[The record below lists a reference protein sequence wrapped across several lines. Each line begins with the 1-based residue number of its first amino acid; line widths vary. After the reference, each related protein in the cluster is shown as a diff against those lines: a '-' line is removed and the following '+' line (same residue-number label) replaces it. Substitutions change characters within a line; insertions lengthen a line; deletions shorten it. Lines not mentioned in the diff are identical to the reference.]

1 MSSSREE
8 FREMQVH
15 QLASEGAIADAL
27 KHVRYKIAILSGKGG
42 VGKTATTV
50 NLGAALQKAGHRVG
64 IFDADLHGPS
74 VPKMLGIK
82 KQSRLN
88 GAFWLDP
95 VRTES
100 GIKALSVALF
110 WPGDMTPVMWRGQTK
125 SRTIRQLLSAAKWG
139 GLDFLLVDLP
149 PGTGDEPTAILK
161 SIPDLDGVI
170 IVTTPQ
176 EVSTL
181 VCSKAINAS
190 LTLGA
195 RVLGLVENMSQYTCR
210 CCGDVVHLFG
220 ADKGRNLARM
230 MDVPFLGSIPIDPLF
245 SEAADAGVPAVH
257 LHPDGITARSFVA
270 IAETL
275 ARGLPP
281 KEVPEAPP
289 EESKPCPGSGH
300 HHHHRDHHAHA
311 HEHPQ
316 HAHDEHAHTQ
326 QEHPQHEPEQHDH
339 QHHEHHHRGG
349 GGRHHRHDP

>member
-1 MSSSREE
+1 MDPTQGE
-8 FREMQVH
+8 FQERQYRR
-15 QLASEGAIADAL
+15 LSKDGAIAEAL
-27 KHVRYKIAILSGKGG
+27 QYVKYKIAVLSGKGG

-50 NLGAALQKAGHRVG
+50 NLAAALRKAGHRVG

-82 KQSRLN
+82 KETRLN
-88 GAFWLDP
+88 GGFWLDP
-95 VRTES
+95 VVTES

-110 WPGDMTPVMWRGQTK
+110 WPGDMTPVMWRGQGK

-149 PGTGDEPTAILK
+149 PGTGDEPIAILK

-195 RVLGLVENMSQYTCR
+195 TVLGLIENMSHYTCR

-220 ADKGRNLARM
+220 QDKGKSLSRM

-245 SEAADAGVPAVH
+245 SEAADAGVPAVV
-257 LHPDGITARSFVA
+257 LHPESLTARAFVQ
-270 IAETL
+270 IAEAL

-281 KEVPEAPP
+281 KEVAQAPV

-300 HHHHRDHHAHA
+300 HHHGND
-311 HEHPQ
+311 
-316 HAHDEHAHTQ
+316 
-326 QEHPQHEPEQHDH
+326 
-339 QHHEHHHRGG
+339 HEHHHQDG
-349 GGRHHRHDP
+349 HQHHDP

>member
-1 MSSSREE
+1 MDQSQSEAK
-8 FREMQVH
+8 QP
-15 QLASEGAIADAL
+15 LAGEGAIAEAL
-27 KHVRYKIAILSGKGG
+27 KYVKYKIAVLSGKGG

-50 NLGAALQKAGHRVG
+50 NLGAALQKAGFKVG

-74 VPKMLGIK
+74 VPTMLGIK
-82 KQSRLN
+82 KQTRLN

-95 VRTES
+95 VVTDS

-195 RVLGLVENMSQYTCR
+195 KVLGLIENMSQYTCR

-220 ADKGRNLARM
+220 QDKGRGLANM

-245 SEAADAGVPAVH
+245 SQAADAGVPAVN
-257 LHPDGITARSFVA
+257 LHPESLTAKAFVQIAEALARSLPAKQVA
-270 IAETL
+270 
-275 ARGLPP
+275 
-281 KEVPEAPP
+281 EAPV
-289 EESKPCPGSGH
+289 EVSKPCPGSGH
-300 HHHHRDHHAHA
+300 HHHGNGHGHHDHP
-311 HEHPQ
+311 EHHQ
-316 HAHDEHAHTQ
+316 HPKESDRHHH
-326 QEHPQHEPEQHDH
+326 HDH
-339 QHHEHHHRGG
+339 QKRHHH
-349 GGRHHRHDP
+349 P

>member
-1 MSSSREE
+1 MDPKSQSE
-8 FREMQVH
+8 FQEQQRH
-15 QLASEGAIADAL
+15 SLASEGAIADAL
-27 KHVRYKIAILSGKGG
+27 KHVKYKIAILSGKGG

-50 NLGAALQKAGHRVG
+50 NLAAALQQAGHKVG

-82 KQSRLN
+82 KQSRMN

-95 VRTES
+95 VVTVS

-181 VCSKAINAS
+181 VCSKAINAA

-195 RVLGLVENMSQYTCR
+195 KVLGLIENMSLYTCR

-220 ADKGRNLARM
+220 NDKGHGLARM

-245 SEAADAGVPAVH
+245 SEAADAGVPVVN
-257 LHPDGITARSFVA
+257 LHPESLTAKAFVQ
-270 IAETL
+270 IAQAL
-275 ARGLPP
+275 AQGLPP
-281 KEVPEAPP
+281 KVVPEAPV
-289 EESKPCPGSGH
+289 EVSKPCPGSGQGHHHHGQQNEQHGEHDGQHGQQQHEQHEQHDHHHHDEGGH
-300 HHHHRDHHAHA
+300 HHHHK
-311 HEHPQ
+311 
-316 HAHDEHAHTQ
+316 
-326 QEHPQHEPEQHDH
+326 
-339 QHHEHHHRGG
+339 
-349 GGRHHRHDP
+349 

>member
-1 MSSSREE
+1 MDRED
-8 FREMQVH
+8 FREMQVQ

-27 KHVRYKIAILSGKGG
+27 KHVKYKIAILSGKGG

-50 NLGAALQKAGHRVG
+50 NLGAALQQSGYKVG

-95 VRTES
+95 VKTES

-195 RVLGLVENMSQYTCR
+195 RVIGLIENMSHYTCR

-220 ADKGRNLARM
+220 KDKGQGLARM
-230 MDVPFLGSIPIDPLF
+230 MDVPYLGSVPIDPLF
-245 SEAADAGVPAVH
+245 SEAADAGVPAVT
-257 LHPDGITARSFVA
+257 LHPESLTAKAFVE
-270 IAETL
+270 IAGAL

-281 KEVPEAPP
+281 KTVPEAPP

-300 HHHHRDHHAHA
+300 HHHHRDHHDQQ
-311 HEHPQ
+311 HEH
-316 HAHDEHAHTQ
+316 
-326 QEHPQHEPEQHDH
+326 QHEHQQHEHKHDH
-339 QHHEHHHRGG
+339 QHDEHDEHHHGEGG
-349 GGRHHRHDP
+349 HHHRHDP

>member
-1 MSSSREE
+1 MDPSKSEE
-8 FREMQVH
+8 IGKSEFEEKQRH
-15 QLASEGAIADAL
+15 RLASEGAIADAL
-27 KHVRYKIAILSGKGG
+27 KHVKYKIAILSGKGG

-50 NLGAALQKAGHRVG
+50 NLGVALQKAGHRVG

-74 VPKMLGIK
+74 IPKMLGIK
-82 KQSRLN
+82 KETRLN

-95 VRTES
+95 VVTES

-125 SRTIRQLLSAAKWG
+125 SRTIRQLLSSAKWG

-195 RVLGLVENMSQYTCR
+195 KVLGLIENMSLYTCR
-210 CCGDVVHLFG
+210 CCGDVAHLFG
-220 ADKGRNLARM
+220 KDKGKELART

-245 SEAADAGVPAVH
+245 SEAADAGVPVVS
-257 LHPDGITARSFVA
+257 LHPESLTAKAFVL
-270 IAETL
+270 L
-275 ARGLPP
+275 AQNLAAGLPP
-281 KEVPEAPP
+281 KEVPEAPV
-289 EESKPCPGSGH
+289 EVSQPCPGSGQHAHRHDH
-300 HHHHRDHHAHA
+300 HHHKQG
-311 HEHPQ
+311 E
-316 HAHDEHAHTQ
+316 
-326 QEHPQHEPEQHDH
+326 
-339 QHHEHHHRGG
+339 GG
-349 GGRHHRHDP
+349 HNHGEGGHNHGEGGHNHDP

>member
-1 MSSSREE
+1 MDETRSQAEAK
-8 FREMQVH
+8 QP
-15 QLASEGAIADAL
+15 LASEGAIAEAL
-27 KHVRYKIAILSGKGG
+27 QFVKYKIAILSGKGG

-50 NLGAALQKAGHRVG
+50 NLGAALQQAGFKVG

-74 VPKMLGIK
+74 VPTMLGIK
-82 KQSRLN
+82 KQTRLN

-95 VRTES
+95 VKTES

-195 RVLGLVENMSQYTCR
+195 KVLGLIENMSHYTCR

-220 ADKGRNLARM
+220 QDKGRGLANM

-245 SEAADAGVPAVH
+245 SEAADAGVPAVQ
-257 LHPDGITARSFVA
+257 LHPESLTARAFVQ

-275 ARGLPP
+275 ARSLPA
-281 KEVPEAPP
+281 KQVAEAPP
-289 EESKPCPGSGH
+289 EVSKPCPGSGH
-300 HHHHRDHHAHA
+300 HHHHGGGHDHH
-311 HEHPQ
+311 EQGTRDEQHPQ
-316 HAHDEHAHTQ
+316 QQ
-326 QEHPQHEPEQHDH
+326 QEQHPHHH
-339 QHHEHHHRGG
+339 HHHEKHHH
-349 GGRHHRHDP
+349 HP